1 MEKIIT
7 EASKLSYLVIWEVR
21 NLSLTLINSEI
32 KSLWPL
38 VQSPRQKSQ
47 KINNFH
53 EGKWMRMHPFTL

>member
-21 NLSLTLINSEI
+21 NPSSTLINSEI

-47 KINNFH
+47 KIDNFH
-53 EGKWMRMHPFTL
+53 EG